1 MHIVRSRG
9 LEGDHGT
16 WDEFMKSKFPPDIYI
31 YCFFCFSYYKLGFLI
46 PAVFWLVY
54 SQIGLLA
61 LFMKAWQILVKTTL
75 SREDYPLDYFLSPPF
90 EDWVVTGIG
99 RNKSGS
105 GYFENI
111 DAISLCCEMVLS
123 QDESEAH
130 SVRVVAINSDFKVIL
145 DELFTPC
152 HEAVQHLENASHTL
166 SLADIQ
172 LLNSFD
178 YCYSSLDPY

>member
-16 WDEFMKSKFPPDIYI
+16 WDEFMKSKHPADIYIYI

-111 DAISLCCEMVLS
+111 DRCNFSLLR
-123 QDESEAH
+123 DG
-130 SVRVVAINSDFKVIL
+130 
-145 DELFTPC
+145 
-152 HEAVQHLENASHTL
+152 
-166 SLADIQ
+166 
-172 LLNSFD
+172 SF
-178 YCYSSLDPY
+178 SR